1 MRSKRLSILLT
12 GLTLSSSL
20 PLAAVDYIGPTASV
34 GNWGDNANWYPAGLT
49 SDPSETAPYPDGIGA
64 VARMVVSSNANR
76 QKVTLSDAS
85 GADASFTVGTLSIGF
100 NGGAATQHYQVNNVS
115 GGTGRLTF
123 DVSSG
128 NASLL
133 FNNIFADGTLMSV
146 NVGLTLNDNLA
157 ITSSRS
163 GTTTS
168 INRDITSGVAG
179 TGIIVNSGPGTVILT
194 AASTYSGDTKV
205 NAGGKLRL
213 SGGTDRL
220 PTGTNLI
227 LDGGASS
234 SALLEIQSINQTVR
248 SLSGASGVVAAVI
261 TNSSTGTGTANLTVS
276 STAVNSSFAGIIQ
289 DGATAKMSLTKDGAN
304 TTLTLT
310 GGSTYT
316 SATTVE
322 EGALLLQGG
331 SLGNTAVAVN
341 SGGSFG
347 GAGTVLGGV
356 TVAGGGVLLAGNS
369 IGTLNTGTVSLG
381 AGATYQLELNTTAGT
396 TDLINIT
403 GDLLLSAGGGT
414 LLTLADLGGN
424 VTTNA
429 VFTIATYTGTWNN
442 EVFTLGGD
450 QLEDDSTFTF
460 GNNTYLI
467 NYNNGNAV
475 TLTAVPEPGVALLL
489 GLSLGA
495 VFPRTRRHRA

>member
-1 MRSKRLSILLT
+1 
-12 GLTLSSSL
+12 
-20 PLAAVDYIGPTASV
+20 
-34 GNWGDNANWYPAGLT
+34 
-49 SDPSETAPYPDGIGA
+49 
-64 VARMVVSSNANR
+64 
-76 QKVTLSDAS
+76 
-85 GADASFTVGTLSIGF
+85 
-100 NGGAATQHYQVNNVS
+100 
-115 GGTGRLTF
+115 
-123 DVSSG
+123 
-128 NASLL
+128 
-133 FNNIFADGTLMSV
+133 
-146 NVGLTLNDNLA
+146 
-157 ITSSRS
+157 
-163 GTTTS
+163 
-168 INRDITSGVAG
+168 
-179 TGIIVNSGPGTVILT
+179 
-194 AASTYSGDTKV
+194 
-205 NAGGKLRL
+205 
-213 SGGTDRL
+213 
-220 PTGTNLI
+220 
-227 LDGGASS
+227 
-234 SALLEIQSINQTVR
+234 
-248 SLSGASGVVAAVI
+248 
-261 TNSSTGTGTANLTVS
+261 
-276 STAVNSSFAGIIQ
+276 VNSSFAGIIQ

-316 SATTVE
+316 GATTVE